1 MYSFCKFLS
10 AAHPVPGPGPG
21 TGATSREQ
29 NRASAI
35 QRLQGRQ
42 TTVDKT
48 ATSSDEE
55 DDEEEARAAGVTGG
69 EGRAGPREQ
78 RLEG

>member
-10 AAHPVPGPGPG
+10 CSRPWSRHWGY
-21 TGATSREQ
+21 SREQ

-48 ATSSDEE
+48 ATSSDDE
-55 DDEEEARAAGVTGG
+55 DDGEEARAAGVMGG

-78 RLEG
+78 RSEG